1 MSNTKKE
8 SRIGNKNRKFILSLL
23 IISFLSI
30 LIVKLF
36 VEFIL
41 SKNDLLLFN
50 IRFNTMLLT
59 GFMILTCI
67 IFILIFIF
75 RIGLKKKN
83 CFGRVLSVIIIIT
96 LILTISTIIMIKEEN
111 RYYHIINMNWNINL
125 PREYKE
131 IFYIDSGESFLGDG
145 KRYSVFQYNTLDEIN
160 STIEWKDKVD
170 YIENYVVD
178 ILEELEVSKEYYPD
192 FNSDFKYYYK
202 MDEDKSK
209 IYIILNRDLKEVYIV
224 ESFF

>member
-8 SRIGNKNRKFILSLL
+8 SRIGNKNRKFILNLL

-30 LIVKLF
+30 LVVKLF

-41 SKNDLLLFN
+41 SKNDLVLFMT
-50 IRFNTMLLT
+50 RFYIMLLT

-75 RIGLKKKN
+75 RLGLKKKN
-83 CFGRVLSVIIIIT
+83 CFGRVLSVIITIT

-145 KRYSVFQYNTLDEIN
+145 QRYSIFQYNTLDEIN
-160 STIEWKDKVD
+160 STIEWKDKDD
-170 YIENYVVD
+170 YIEDYVVD

-192 FNSDFKYYYK
+192 FGSDFKYYYK
-202 MDEDKSK
+202 MNEDKSK
-209 IYIILNRDLKEVYIV
+209 IYIILNSNLKKVYIA
-224 ESFF
+224 ESIF

>member
-1 MSNTKKE
+1 MGNTKKE
-8 SRIGNKNRKFILSLL
+8 SRIRNKNRKFILSLS
-23 IISFLSI
+23 IISFLTI
-30 LIVKLF
+30 LFVKFF

-41 SKNDLLLFN
+41 SKNDLVLFMT
-50 IRFNTMLLT
+50 RFYIMLLT

-75 RIGLKKKN
+75 RLGLKKKN
-83 CFGRVLSVIIIIT
+83 CFGRVLSVIITIT

-145 KRYSVFQYNTLDEIN
+145 QRYSIFQYNTLDEIN

-170 YIENYVVD
+170 YIEDYVVD

-209 IYIILNRDLKEVYIV
+209 IYIILNSDLKKVYIA
-224 ESFF
+224 ENIF

>member
-8 SRIGNKNRKFILSLL
+8 SRIGKNRKFILNLL

-30 LIVKLF
+30 LVVKLF

-41 SKNDLLLFN
+41 SKNDLVLFMT
-50 IRFNTMLLT
+50 RFYIMLLT

-75 RIGLKKKN
+75 RLGLKKKN
-83 CFGRVLSVIIIIT
+83 CFGRVLSVIITIT

-145 KRYSVFQYNTLDEIN
+145 QRYSIFQYNTLDEIN
-160 STIEWKDKVD
+160 STIEWKDKDD
-170 YIENYVVD
+170 YIEDYVVD

-192 FNSDFKYYYK
+192 FGSDFKYYYK
-202 MDEDKSK
+202 MNEDKSK
-209 IYIILNRDLKEVYIV
+209 IYIILNSNLKKVYIA
-224 ESFF
+224 ENIF

>member
-8 SRIGNKNRKFILSLL
+8 SRIRNKNRKFILSLS
-23 IISFLSI
+23 IISFLTI
-30 LIVKLF
+30 LVVKFF

-41 SKNDLLLFN
+41 SKNDLVLFK
-50 IRFNTMLLT
+50 IRFNIMLLAA
-59 GFMILTCI
+59 FMILTSI

-75 RIGLKKKN
+75 KLGLKKKN
-83 CFGRVLSVIIIIT
+83 FFGRSLSVIITIT
-96 LILTISTIIMIKEEN
+96 FIVTISTIIMIKEEN

-131 IFYIDSGESFLGDG
+131 SFYIDSGESFLGDG
-145 KRYSVFQYNTLDEIN
+145 QRYSIFQYNTLDEIN
-160 STIEWKDKVD
+160 NVVEWKAKDNHIK
-170 YIENYVVD
+170 NYVIN

-209 IYIILNRDLKEVYIV
+209 IYIILNSDLKKVYIA
-224 ESFF
+224 ENIF

>member
-8 SRIGNKNRKFILSLL
+8 SRIRNKNRKFILSLS
-23 IISFLSI
+23 IISFLTI
-30 LIVKLF
+30 LVVKFF

-41 SKNDLLLFN
+41 SKNDLVLFK
-50 IRFNTMLLT
+50 IRFNIMLLAA
-59 GFMILTCI
+59 FMILTSI

-75 RIGLKKKN
+75 KLGLKKKN
-83 CFGRVLSVIIIIT
+83 FFGRSLSVIITIT
-96 LILTISTIIMIKEEN
+96 FIVTISTIIMIKEEN
-111 RYYHIINMNWNINL
+111 KYYHIINMNWNINL

-145 KRYSVFQYNTLDEIN
+145 KRYSIFEYNTLDEIN

-170 YIENYVVD
+170 YIEDYVVD

-209 IYIILNRDLKEVYIV
+209 IYIILNSDLKKVYIA
-224 ESFF
+224 ENIF

>member
-75 RIGLKKKN
+75 RLGLKKKN
-83 CFGRVLSVIIIIT
+83 CFGRVLSVIITIT
-96 LILTISTIIMIKEEN
+96 LILTI
-111 RYYHIINMNWNINL
+111 
-125 PREYKE
+125 
-131 IFYIDSGESFLGDG
+131 
-145 KRYSVFQYNTLDEIN
+145 
-160 STIEWKDKVD
+160 
-170 YIENYVVD
+170 
-178 ILEELEVSKEYYPD
+178 
-192 FNSDFKYYYK
+192 
-202 MDEDKSK
+202 
-209 IYIILNRDLKEVYIV
+209 
-224 ESFF
+224 